1 MNPSDFKTALVVPQ
15 FMEGFKLE
23 SVPLNLS
30 YLGAV
35 LRRNG
40 FPVRG
45 FNLNVEERQPEEFAD
60 FDLIGVSVV
69 TATFPKALRFLEKV
83 RAVNPAAFV
92 VLGGPH
98 ATSCPQECLRSP
110 LVDAVLIQEAE
121 YPFLRLAQT
130 LASGERNL
138 AAVPNLVYREGAHL
152 VQNELAKPLLD
163 LDQLPFPDKDIFDAS
178 FYASKQKA
186 YGDIIATRGCPF
198 RCTNCKPGLD
208 HVSPYRLRRPEKVVD
223 ELEFL
228 LKKYGLRHFTF
239 SDSELVGPSGWVLKF
254 CRELLSRRVRLTFS
268 CNGRT
273 DQANA
278 EVLRAL
284 KKAGC
289 VFIGYG
295 VESGSQSVLDNIL
308 KKGIN
313 LEQTE
318 EIVDLTTSLGIGVG
332 AWFMIGIPGE
342 TWEDIGQT
350 ISFAKKLNASIIE
363 VNIATPWPDTGFYQ
377 ICRKNGWLGETDWSQ
392 YNEKQF
398 AAIETPYLSRGQVKA
413 AFDLFRGELLKSGW
427 RSDATQTRFFHPH
440 FVWRTLQSGLG
451 AVWQRGLQVED
462 FVKLGKWVR
471 GRF

>member
-1 MNPSDFKTALVVPQ
+1 MKENNFKTALVVPP

-23 SVPLNLS
+23 SIPLNLS

-35 LRRNG
+35 LHENG
-40 FPVRG
+40 FPVQG
-45 FNLNVEERQPEEFAD
+45 FNLNVEDRQIEDFAD
-60 FDLIGVSVV
+60 FNLIGTTVV
-69 TATFPKALRFLEKV
+69 TATFPKALNFLEKI
-83 RAVNPAAFV
+83 RQVNPDVFT

-98 ATSCPQECLRSP
+98 ATSCPEECLRSP
-110 LVDAVLIQEAE
+110 VVDAVIAQEAE
-121 YPFLRLAQT
+121 YPFLSLVQT
-130 LASGERNL
+130 LASGERKL
-138 AAVPNLVYREGAHL
+138 AAVPNLVYRDSGG
-152 VQNELAKPLLD
+152 VVKNETAKPLLD
-163 LDQLPFPDKDIFDAS
+163 LDRLPFPDKDIFDAS

-186 YGDIIATRGCPF
+186 YGDIIASRGCPF

-208 HVSPYRLRRPEKVVD
+208 RISPYRLRRPEKVVD
-223 ELEFL
+223 EIEYLI
-228 LKKYGLRHFTF
+228 KRYGVRHFTF
-239 SDSELVGPSGWVLKF
+239 SDSELVGPKGWVLKF
-254 CRELLSRRVRLTFS
+254 CQELLTRRVKITFS

-278 EVLRAL
+278 EVLKNL

-295 VESGSQSVLDNIL
+295 VESGSQGVLDNIL

-342 TWEDIGQT
+342 AWEDVLQT
-350 ISFAKKLNASIIE
+350 IDFAKKLNASIVE

-377 ICRKNGWLGETDWSQ
+377 ICRENGWLGETDWSQ

-398 AAIETPYLSRGQVKA
+398 TAIETPYLTREQVKA

-427 RSDATQTRFFHPH
+427 RGDVTKTRFFHPH
-440 FVWRTLQSGLG
+440 FVWRTLRSGLG
-451 AVWQRGLQVED
+451 AVWQRGLQTED

-471 GRF
+471 GKF